1 MKRRGLDR
9 RVGAPPDWLLALF
22 LKPDIVQVRAGWGAS
37 VGREH
42 FEADET
48 FFDGGGGGRRLY
60 IIVDGEVEVVKKEP
74 GGGEV
79 VLACLGPGECFGE
92 MALVSDLPRRAAA
105 RTRTSVNVLTV
116 DRAAFS
122 ALFTSLPPLRGLFE
136 QLIEQRLKSGNAK

>member
-1 MKRRGLDR
+1 MQVLYLIPGL
-9 RVGAPPDWLLALF
+9 
-22 LKPDIVQVRAGWGAS
+22 VQVKAGLGGS
-37 VGREH
+37 VGCVPVEP
-42 FEADET
+42 DET
-48 FFDGGGGGRRLY
+48 LFDQGERGDRLY

-116 DRAAFS
+116 DRAALS